1 MGNSASSI
9 KKSKNQFDNFY
20 DVVDYIATYY
30 ILTMDFKSLS
40 KLSEKAYCDKLVILT
55 SDIIERYFNET
66 DVTYLAQRV
75 KNGQEVNDLKKE
87 RLSFINKDNLESLDI
102 SNDTQKS
109 LKKKRVCIGIAK
121 FYVKIAHVFA
131 AIVMTINPMYS
142 YKDATGQTVK
152 TGLMEK
158 DKIPKNVDRKLYKL
172 NISKPEL
179 ALLCQKAE
187 NHYVGMPCG
196 IMDQSVS
203 IMATE
208 GHALLLDCRDLSIEQ
223 IPFDIAPHG
232 LELLVIDTQVHHELV
247 DGGYAERRASCE
259 KAVAD
264 LNISS
269 LRDISVEDFVSRKN
283 ELDPVTFK
291 RAFHA
296 VTEMRRVKDAVAALK
311 KDDFV
316 TFGKIVSEAHS
327 SLRDNYTVSC
337 PELDLA
343 ADTANENGALG
354 ARMIGGG
361 FGGSAIALVKKGD
374 AESVKGKIAEAFAES
389 DFRSPRFFAS
399 SPSSGA
405 SVISSR

>member
-1 MGNSASSI
+1 MHPFANKFQEIFGNSPEVIAAAPGRVNLI
-9 KKSKNQFDNFY
+9 GEH
-20 DVVDYIATYY
+20 VDFLDGFVLPFA
-30 ILTMDFKSLS
+30 
-40 KLSEKAYCDKLVILT
+40 
-55 SDIIERYFNET
+55 IE
-66 DVTYLAQRV
+66 DVTTVSITRNNLNKMRVASAQENY
-75 KNGQEVNDLKKE
+75 KIEEIEVNKLEPITGTPWTRYPIGVIWALGIKEGLDLLIDG
-87 RLSFINKDNLESLDI
+87 RVPLGAGLSSSAALEASVGTAL
-102 SNDTQKS
+102 N
-109 LKKKRVCIGIAK
+109 
-121 FYVKIAHVFA
+121 
-131 AIVMTINPMYS
+131 
-142 YKDATGQTVK
+142 
-152 TGLMEK
+152 E
-158 DKIPKNVDRKLYKL
+158 LYKL

-179 ALLCQKAE
+179 ARLCQKAE
-187 NHYVGMPCG
+187 NLYVGMPCG

-208 GHALLLDCRDLSIEQ
+208 GHALLLDCRDLSTEQ

-259 KAVAD
+259 KAVSD
-264 LNISS
+264 LKISS

-316 TFGKIVSEAHS
+316 TFGKIVLEAHA

-361 FGGSAIALVKKGD
+361 FGGSAIALLKREDVEQIKLKINQAFLDKGFK
-374 AESVKGKIAEAFAES
+374 A
-389 DFRSPRFFAS
+389 PRFFLSTPAT
-399 SPSSGA
+399 GA
-405 SVISSR
+405 RVLN